1 MNDLENVKKALVIG
15 TGVSGINAA
24 ALLVH
29 KGVEVILYDQKKD
42 ADMKAIT
49 EKLNEAGAGEKTE
62 IFLGELTQEII
73 ESVDLC
79 VPSPGV
85 SPESEVFKAFTQ
97 NGTTI
102 WGEIELASRFEK
114 GKLIAITGTNG
125 KTTTTSIVGE
135 IMKAWNPQVFVVGN
149 IGMPYT
155 AKVEETT
162 ETSVSVAEIS
172 SYQLETVETFKPDIS
187 AILNITPDHMDRH
200 HTMEEYSRVKEII
213 CRNQTRSEVCVL
225 NYDDKRLREFANV
238 CPARVVW
245 FSRQEKAESGY
256 WYHDDIIYEI
266 KDGEEIPVLNVNE
279 TGLLGTH
286 NYENMMA
293 AIAIT
298 RAAGVPMDIAVHV
311 ICSFKAVEHRI
322 EPVRE
327 RNGVMYYNDSKG
339 TNPDASIKAIEAMV
353 RPIIL
358 IGGGYD
364 KGGEFDDYIQAFEG
378 RVKELVLIGDTADRI
393 EKTALD
399 HGFVNVKKC
408 ASLEEAVEV
417 CKEDAVPGDC
427 VLLSP
432 ACASWDM
439 FPNYEERGRKFK
451 YCVNKD

>member
-1 MNDLENVKKALVIG
+1 MNDLENIKKALVIG

-24 ALLVH
+24 GLLTH
-29 KGVEVILYDQKKD
+29 KGIDVILYDQKKD
-42 ADMKAIT
+42 ADEKGIR
-49 EKLNEAGAGEKTE
+49 EKLDEAGAGENTQ
-62 IFLGELTQEII
+62 ILLGELPEEIV
-73 ESVDLC
+73 ENTDLC

-85 SPESEVFKAFTQ
+85 SPESDVFKKFAEK
-97 NGTTI
+97 GITI

-135 IMKAWNPQVFVVGN
+135 IMRAWNPQVFVVGN

-155 AKVEETT
+155 AKVEDTT

-172 SYQLETVETFKPDIS
+172 SYQLETVDTFKPDIS

-200 HTMEEYSRVKEII
+200 HTMEEYARVKEII
-213 CRNQTRSEVCVL
+213 CRNQTRDDVCVL

-245 FSRQEKAESGY
+245 FSRVEKAESGY
-256 WYHDDIIYEI
+256 WYNDDIIYEI
-266 KDGEEIPVLNVNE
+266 KDGEEIPILNVNE

-293 AIAIT
+293 AIAMT
-298 RAAGVPMDIAVHV
+298 KAAGVPMDIVIHV

-322 EPVRE
+322 EPVTE
-327 RNGVMYYNDSKG
+327 KNGVMFYNDSKG

-353 RPIIL
+353 RPIVL

-364 KGGEFDDYIQAFEG
+364 KGGDFDEYIKAFDG

-393 EKTALD
+393 EETAYRY
-399 HGFVNVKKC
+399 GFNNVKK
-408 ASLEEAVEV
+408 AGSLEEAVEI
-417 CKEDAVPGDC
+417 CKRDASPGDC

-451 YCVNKD
+451 YYVNKD